1 MKKIIAMLTFTAV
14 LCSFASCGQD
24 SADEVSDES
33 SVISV
38 SETEENSE
46 EEKEEE
52 TDDSETDEVDGEEIS
67 ETENE
72 TEDTGESSEKTSA
85 DGSYVEAIETLLE
98 CMNNNDVEGMISL
111 VFPERYRSVIE
122 LMADMEGISLDEMV
136 GDMDDI
142 SQESVRFVEI
152 VSDEPM
158 TDDYMEMLNE
168 MYGGFQAISDYI
180 EQNGKDNIDYDKL
193 EEAIYSIDDVSDIK
207 PYFEIT
213 DGHIVNCMF
222 ETEDENG
229 EKDTY
234 EQELIMYYIDGEG
247 WKTDLSMMGYV
258 KKSKQSS
265 INATASTIIKATN
278 VACTELDEMGVE
290 LPEKCIISS
299 DHSKNY
305 NVSDDFVSQVEE
317 TLETYF
323 PDYENYDYF
332 VIIKDGCAVYLASVN
347 PDSPKFVGTY
357 PANQLYSA
365 DEEYISKDEKLTYD
379 ELYDI
384 CLEQIK

>member
-1 MKKIIAMLTFTAV
+1 
-14 LCSFASCGQD
+14 D
-24 SADEVSDES
+24 SADEVTEES

-38 SETEENSE
+38 DEETEDSA

-52 TDDSETDEVDGEEIS
+52 AADSETEEVDGEDINGEEIS
-67 ETENE
+67 ETE
-72 TEDTGESSEKTSA
+72 DTNKSSEKLSA
-85 DGSYVEAIETLLE
+85 DGSYEEAIERLLE
-98 CMNNNDVEGMISL
+98 CMNNNDVEGMIGL
-111 VFPERYRSVIE
+111 VFPEKYRSVIE

-136 GDMDDI
+136 GDMENI
-142 SQESVRFVEI
+142 SKESVHLVEI

-222 ETEDENG
+222 EVEDENG
-229 EKDTY
+229 EKESY

-247 WKTDLSMMGYV
+247 WKTDLSMMGYI
-258 KKSKQSS
+258 KKSKQAS
-265 INATASTIIKATN
+265 INSNAATIMKASSAAL
-278 VACTELDEMGVE
+278 VDLDETGVE
-290 LPEKCIISS
+290 IPEKCIISS
-299 DHSKNY
+299 DDSKNY
-305 NVSDDFVSQVEE
+305 NVSDDFVSQFEE
-317 TLETYF
+317 TLEQYF
-323 PDYENYDYF
+323 SDYTNYDYF
-332 VIIKDGCAVYLASVN
+332 IIIKDGYVVYAAAVN
-347 PDSPKFVGTY
+347 PDSPKSVGTY
-357 PANQLYSA
+357 PANMVYSA
-365 DEEYISKDEKLTYD
+365 DEEYVSKDEKLTYD